1 MTAIL
6 VAAAVGLFVT
16 LLGTPAAIRV
26 FRFLGWGQQV
36 REPSDPRHP
45 AHGAK
50 IGTPTMGG
58 LVILGGILL
67 GYVITRIMTGGLS
80 ATGLLLIGV
89 AITLGALGYVDDLL
103 KVKGHHSLGL
113 GKTAKL
119 AVQAV
124 VAVLFAIG
132 LDRLTGVSTELS
144 FIRETGIDLGV
155 AFLIWVFLMVTATS
169 NAVNLTDGLDGLA
182 SGSVALVMG
191 AYVIISFWQVR
202 HACVLL
208 NVSGCYQVS
217 PQGSLD
223 VAIVAAATMG
233 ATAGFLW
240 WNAAPARIFMGDTGS
255 LALGGLTAAMA
266 IVTHTQLLLVILGGL
281 FVLEAASV
289 ILQVISFRVFGRRLF
304 RMAPIHHHF
313 EVLGW
318 PEFTVIVRFWIVA
331 ALAVAFGLG
340 LFYADFLARG
350 GLL

>member
-6 VAAAVGLFVT
+6 LAAAVGLIVT
-16 LLGTPAAIRV
+16 LLGTPLAISV
-26 FRFLGWGQQV
+26 FRFLGWGQRV
-36 REPSDPRHP
+36 REPTDPHYP

-58 LVILGGILL
+58 LVILAGVFL
-67 GYVITRIMTGGLS
+67 GFVTTRLVTGGLS
-80 ATGLLLIGV
+80 ATGLLLMGV
-89 AITLGALGYVDDLL
+89 ALSLGALGYVDDLL

-113 GKTAKL
+113 GKTSKL
-119 AVQAV
+119 LVQAV

-144 FIRETGIDLGV
+144 FIRETGIDLGIG
-155 AFLIWVFLMVTATS
+155 FLIWVFLMVTATS

-182 SGSVALVMG
+182 SGSVALIMG
-191 AYVIISFWQVR
+191 AYVIVSFWQVR

-208 NVSGCYQVS
+208 DVPGCYDIT

-223 VAIVAAATMG
+223 AAVVAAATMG
-233 ATAGFLW
+233 AAAGFLW

-255 LALGGLTAAMA
+255 LALGGLIAAMA

-281 FVLEAASV
+281 FVLETASV
-289 ILQVISFRVFGRRLF
+289 ILQVVSFRVFRRRLF

-331 ALAVAFGLG
+331 GLAVAFGLG